1 MWNVIRTAK
10 MATIQVIRRATHDEA
25 LPDSKAMVEFIFK
38 EFIDKP
44 SPSLS
49 ALSHLKE
56 EVREFLR

>member
-1 MWNVIRTAK
+1 